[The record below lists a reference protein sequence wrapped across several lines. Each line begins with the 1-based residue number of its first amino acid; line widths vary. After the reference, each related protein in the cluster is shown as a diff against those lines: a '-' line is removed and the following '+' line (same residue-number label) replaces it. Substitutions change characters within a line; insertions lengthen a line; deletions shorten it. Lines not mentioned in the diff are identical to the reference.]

1 MPHSF
6 QTDIRFEMQ
15 IFLAHWRPHLL
26 SERLRCSGERVPRSW
41 ACQPVSRDSAFIS
54 ASSDSLLT
62 RLLCYKRPPDEKP
75 ASCRASLMSKDLLR
89 SLNACDPIIFPAPD
103 HGKKSAK
110 SSGLLQFRR
119 FPGRSI
125 TRCSPDRTAV
135 PPSFLQASTHA
146 SIRSKPET
154 KHRRTGFSSL
164 SNTFK

>member
-41 ACQPVSRDSAFIS
+41 ACQPVSRDSSLIS
-54 ASSDSLLT
+54 ASSASLLT

-75 ASCRASLMSKDLLR
+75 ASCQASSMFRNLLGFP
-89 SLNACDPIIFPAPD
+89 NACDHTIIQHPD
-103 HGKKSAK
+103 HGKKDANSFHV
-110 SSGLLQFRR
+110 FRQR
-119 FPGRSI
+119 TIGGRL
-125 TRCSPDRTAV
+125 TVRYSPERTAV

-146 SIRSKPET
+146 SIRSKSVT
-154 KHRRTGFSSL
+154 KHNRTGFSSPFIL
-164 SNTFK
+164 